1 MPNAYNSTRW
11 TGPQLDAIYPVGSIY
26 MSVNA
31 TDPGTL
37 FGGTW
42 ERINGKFLL
51 AADETYEAG
60 TTGGAASVTSGG
72 TAITIEQMPAHD
84 HGSAGAHTHPIPYR
98 TGTNLASGS
107 SGMWVTDPG
116 TVANYAG
123 ATGGAGAHT
132 HTTQGSGQAH
142 THTVS
147 TMPPYLSVYMWK
159 RTA

>member
-1 MPNAYNSTRW
+1 MPNVYNSTRW

-31 TDPGTL
+31 TNPGTL

-42 ERINGKFLL
+42 ERISGRFLL

-60 TTGGAASVTSGG
+60 TTGGASSVTSGG
-72 TAITIEQMPAHD
+72 TAITIEQMPAHNHGSAGGHTHTVPYRTSSNLANGSSGIWFTD
-84 HGSAGAHTHPIPYR
+84 PGTVTGYGGATGSAGAHTH
-98 TGTNLASGS
+98 TS
-107 SGMWVTDPG
+107 
-116 TVANYAG
+116 
-123 ATGGAGAHT
+123 
-132 HTTQGSGQAH
+132 QGSGQTH